1 MMFRP
6 LHIAVLEFKRMLAN
20 RGELGF
26 AIALP
31 IVLFALMY
39 AAFGSGQGFSATA
52 NIVDRDG
59 GAPARELV
67 RQLYALESVTVEE
80 WTEAGADAALDDSD
94 ILLAIIIPPGFSQA
108 WDAAGRPRIIFK
120 QRGYGGDEGQVVAG
134 LVQGL
139 AAQLGQAP
147 RLRNLTAAALSA
159 GAAPGDTPPGGAT
172 SGDAGAATPGD
183 TPPGGAASGTTGAGA
198 PGGMGDGIDAAAID
212 AEVGRQLAAARARP
226 PVPVEIR
233 RLGGAADDPLLR
245 MLPGVLV
252 MFLMF
257 AVTLGAQALVDERFN
272 GTLERLLTTRLSVN
286 QLFLGKFLA
295 GLLRSAFQVV
305 ILLALALILLRVG
318 GVAGFFQSLAFLA
331 ATAAAVNAI
340 GLVIAGLARTREQAI
355 WGAVFIT
362 MAMTVF
368 GGAFFDVGEQ
378 GPLAVAAQF
387 TISHYAIEAVRQMLV
402 DGAGLGQ
409 QWPGLGVMAGVTAAG
424 LTLARLLFRR
434 APGGGRA

>member
-6 LHIAVLEFKRMLAN
+6 LHIAVLEFRRMLAN

-39 AAFGSGQGFSATA
+39 AAFGSGAGFSATA
-52 NIVDRDG
+52 NIVDMDG

-67 RQLYALESVTVEE
+67 RQLDALESVTVEE
-80 WTEAGADAALDDSD
+80 WTEAAADAALDDSD
-94 ILLAIIIPPGFSQA
+94 ILLAIVIPPGFSQA
-108 WDAAGRPRIIFK
+108 WSGGGQPRIIFK

-139 AAQLGQAP
+139 AAQLGQEP
-147 RLRNLTAAALSA
+147 RIRNLTAAALS
-159 GAAPGDTPPGGAT
+159 GDTPPGGV
-172 SGDAGAATPGD
+172 TPGD
-183 TPPGGAASGTTGAGA
+183 TGAGD
-198 PGGMGDGIDAAAID
+198 MGDTIDAAAID

-226 PVPVEIR
+226 PVPVEIL

-295 GLLRSAFQVV
+295 GMLRSAFQVV
-305 ILLALALILLRVG
+305 LLLALALALLQVG

-355 WGAVFIT
+355 WGAVFLT

-387 TISHYAIEAVRQMLV
+387 TLSHYAIDAVRQMLV

-434 APGGGRA
+434 APGGSRA

>member
-1 MMFRP
+1 MFRP

-52 NIVDRDG
+52 NIVDLDG

-67 RQLYALESVTVEE
+67 RQLDALESVTVEE

-108 WDAAGRPRIIFK
+108 WDAGGRPRLIFK

-172 SGDAGAATPGD
+172 SGDAGAA
-183 TPPGGAASGTTGAGA
+183 A

-212 AEVGRQLAAARARP
+212 AEVGRQLAAARSRP
-226 PVPVEIR
+226 PAPVEIR

-318 GVAGFFQSLAFLA
+318 GLTGFFQSLVFLA

-368 GGAFFDVGEQ
+368 GGTFFDVGEQ

-387 TISHYAIEAVRQMLV
+387 TLSHYAIEAVRQMLV

>member
-6 LHIAVLEFKRMLAN
+6 LHIAVLEFRRMLAN

-26 AIALP
+26 ALALP

-39 AAFGSGQGFSATA
+39 AAFGSGAGFSATA
-52 NIVDRDG
+52 NIVDLDG

-67 RQLYALESVTVEE
+67 RQLDALESVTVEE

-94 ILLAIIIPPGFSQA
+94 ILLAIVIPPGFSQE
-108 WDAAGRPRIIFK
+108 WAAGGQPRIVFQ

-159 GAAPGDTPPGGAT
+159 DTPPGGVAPGDAASGDTPPG
-172 SGDAGAATPGD
+172 D
-183 TPPGGAASGTTGAGA
+183 
-198 PGGMGDGIDAAAID
+198 MIDAAAID

-226 PVPVEIR
+226 PVPVELR

-305 ILLALALILLRVG
+305 ILLALALALLRVG
-318 GVAGFFQSLAFLA
+318 GVVGFFQSLAFLA

-387 TISHYAIEAVRQMLV
+387 TLSHYAIEAVRQILV

-424 LTLARLLFRR
+424 LMLARLLFRR

>member
-39 AAFGSGQGFSATA
+39 AAFGSGAGFSATA
-52 NIVDRDG
+52 NIVDLDG
-59 GAPARELV
+59 GASARELV
-67 RQLYALESVTVEE
+67 RQLDALDSVTVEE

-94 ILLAIIIPPGFSQA
+94 ILLAIVIPPGFSQA
-108 WDAAGRPRIIFK
+108 WNEGGRPRIIFQ

-159 GAAPGDTPPGGAT
+159 GAAAPDDMPPGGVA
-172 SGDAGAATPGD
+172 PGD
-183 TPPGGAASGTTGAGA
+183 TPPGGAA
-198 PGGMGDGIDAAAID
+198 PGDTPPGDVIDAAAID
-212 AEVGRQLAAARARP
+212 AEVGRQLSAARSRP
-226 PVPVEIR
+226 PVPVELR

-295 GLLRSAFQVV
+295 GMLRSAFQVV

-340 GLVIAGLARTREQAI
+340 GLVIAGLSRTREQAI

-368 GGAFFDVGEQ
+368 GGAFFNVGEQ
-378 GPLAVAAQF
+378 GPLAVVAQF
-387 TISHYAIEAVRQMLV
+387 TISHYAIDAVRQMLV

>member
-39 AAFGSGQGFSATA
+39 AAFGSGEGFSATA
-52 NIVDRDG
+52 NIVDLDG

-67 RQLYALESVTVEE
+67 RQLDALESVTVEE
-80 WTEAGADAALDDSD
+80 WTEAEADAALDDSD
-94 ILLAIIIPPGFSQA
+94 ILLAVIIPPGFSQA
-108 WDAAGRPRIIFK
+108 WNEGGQPRIIFQ

-147 RLRNLTAAALSA
+147 RLRNLTAAALTA
-159 GAAPGDTPPGGAT
+159 GAA
-172 SGDAGAATPGD
+172 SGDAGAA
-183 TPPGGAASGTTGAGA
+183 ASGD
-198 PGGMGDGIDAAAID
+198 MIDAAAID

-226 PVPVEIR
+226 PVLVELR

-305 ILLALALILLRVG
+305 LLLALALILLRVG

-378 GPLAVAAQF
+378 GPLAVVAQF
-387 TISHYAIEAVRQMLV
+387 TISHYAIESVRQILV

-409 QWPGLGVMAGVTAAG
+409 QWPGLGVMAGVTAGG

>member
-1 MMFRP
+1 MFRP
-6 LHIAVLEFKRMLAN
+6 LHIAVLEFRRMLAN

-26 AIALP
+26 ALALP

-39 AAFGSGQGFSATA
+39 AAFGSGEDFSATA
-52 NIVDRDG
+52 NIVDLDG

-67 RQLYALESVTVEE
+67 RQLDALESVTVEE
-80 WTEAGADAALDDSD
+80 WTAAGADAALDDSD
-94 ILLAIIIPPGFSQA
+94 ILLAVIIPPGFSQA
-108 WDAAGRPRIIFK
+108 WSGGGQPRIVFQ

-147 RLRNLTAAALSA
+147 RLRNLTAAALS
-159 GAAPGDTPPGGAT
+159 GDAASGGVAPGDTQSGGVASGDTPPG
-172 SGDAGAATPGD
+172 D
-183 TPPGGAASGTTGAGA
+183 
-198 PGGMGDGIDAAAID
+198 MIDAAAID
-212 AEVGRQLAAARARP
+212 AEVGRQLAAARSRP
-226 PVPVEIR
+226 PVPVELR

-305 ILLALALILLRVG
+305 ILLALALALLRVG

-331 ATAAAVNAI
+331 ATAAAVNAL

-378 GPLAVAAQF
+378 GPLAVVAQF
-387 TISHYAIEAVRQMLV
+387 TLSHYAIEAVRQILV